1 MRGGARPIV
10 CLIAAAVCAAAA
22 PTPPPTPVPPFG
34 SASPFPTRLVTPRP
48 STRPPKL
55 SAPSAELADL
65 DTGQVLYEK
74 AARTRRPI
82 ASVTKIMTALVV
94 LERLD
99 PSATVTAG
107 PDAARA
113 GGARLGLRAG
123 ERITVRNLL
132 YALLLSSAND
142 AAVALSDA
150 VAGSVPAFVRLMD
163 RRAGALGLRDTL
175 FTSPSGLDDAGYS
188 SASDLIALTREAYAR
203 PLFTAIVRTKF
214 WDVPAPSGPA
224 RHLENRNALLWLYPG
239 AVGVK
244 TGSTARAGHCLVAA
258 AGGNGR
264 RVAAVVLGAPVEAFD
279 DAASLLNFGL
289 LEFSRTVVVSRGETI
304 GAIGVDG
311 VTIPVVAAGD
321 LITLVRKD
329 LSGTIERRLR
339 PVAGL
344 ALPIR
349 AGDRIG
355 TDEIRVEGR
364 VIGLVPALAAISAP
378 PSGAAPSPAGFASGL
393 SEVFRVLMALI
404 RALISAFL

>member
-1 MRGGARPIV
+1 MRGWARPIV

-48 STRPPKL
+48 STRQPKL

-65 DTGQVLYEK
+65 DTGQVLYAK

-163 RRAGALGLRDTL
+163 RRAGVLGLRDTL

-188 SASDLIALTREAYAR
+188 SASDLIALTRAAYAR

-224 RHLENRNALLWLYPG
+224 RHLENRNPLLWLYPG

-289 LEFSRTVVVSRGETI
+289 LEL
-304 GAIGVDG
+304 
-311 VTIPVVAAGD
+311 TIPVVAAGD
-321 LITLVRKD
+321 LVTLVRKD

-393 SEVFRVLMALI
+393 SEVFRVLLALI
-404 RALISAFL
+404 RALIIAFL